1 MSDGCA
7 RGTWIRPVA
16 KLPVLTGHS
25 VIELYGTKDMRENV
39 YPRLVR

>member
-1 MSDGCA
+1 MRS
-7 RGTWIRPVA
+7 VV
-16 KLPVLTGHS
+16 KLYVSTEFFVI